1 MTPAA
6 VRPRFSGHETF
17 ACRFAWL
24 PKAVRLIARDPKA
37 LSDDERAI
45 LELGLGKNMVRALRF
60 WLEAF
65 DIASAEAGVWSLLPF
80 GEAIFGE
87 NGLDP
92 YIERVET
99 QWLLHWRLSTAVESP
114 IFAWRHILYRRM
126 RPDFTRS
133 ELLAEMRTEGMHLGY
148 EHSDVTLLQ
157 HADVFIHSYVGSLNP
172 TSPED
177 ALDGPLVDL
186 GLLRRLGRRRGGA
199 DRIEPVFTLARIPI
213 GEIGGAVLDYAIAN
227 YWVARRAGE
236 SVVTF
241 RDLAH
246 GEGSPGATLRIDIDH
261 LRDHLERSPALWSY
275 RPSGDA
281 GNVTAV
287 SDLDQARL
295 LQEIYSGASR

>member
-1 MTPAA
+1 MSAAVA

-17 ACRFAWL
+17 ACRFAWI
-24 PKAVRLIARDPKA
+24 PKAVRLIDRDPLA
-37 LSDDERAI
+37 LADDERAM

-65 DIASAEAGVWSLLPF
+65 GVASAQAGRWSPLSF
-80 GEAIFGE
+80 GEAIFAAD
-87 NGLDP
+87 GLDP

-99 QWLLHWRLSTAVESP
+99 QWLLHWQLSASVHAP
-114 IFAWRHILYRRM
+114 LFAWRHILYRRM

-133 ELLAEMRTEGMHLGY
+133 ELLGEMKAEGERFGW

-157 HADVFIHSYVGSLNP
+157 HADVFLHSYLGSLANA
-172 TSPED
+172 SPED

-199 DRIEPVFTLARIPI
+199 DRIEPVFALARVPI
-213 GEIGGAVLDYAIAN
+213 ADVGGAVVDYAIAR
-227 YWVARRAGE
+227 YWEERRAGE

-246 GEGSPGATLRIDIDH
+246 GEGSPGASFRLEAEDLRE
-261 LRDHLERSPALWSY
+261 HLERSSALWHY

-281 GNVTAV
+281 GSVTAATPPA
-287 SDLDQARL
+287 SDRL
-295 LQEIYSGASR
+295 LCEVYA

>member
-1 MTPAA
+1 MTTAVP

-24 PKAVRLIARDPKA
+24 PRAVRLIARDEKA

-65 DIASAEAGVWSLLPF
+65 DVASSKGGSWALLSF
-80 GEAIFGE
+80 GDAIFGAR
-87 NGLDP
+87 GLDK
-92 YIERVET
+92 YIERAET
-99 QWLLHWRLSTAVESP
+99 QWLLHWQLSTAVENP
-114 IFAWRHILYRRM
+114 LFAWRHILYRRM

-133 ELLAEMRTEGMHLGY
+133 ELLAEMRVEGERLGY
-148 EHSDVTLLQ
+148 EHSEVTLLQ
-157 HADVFIHSYVGSLNP
+157 HADVFIHSYAGSLNP
-172 TSPED
+172 ASPED

-199 DRIEPVFTLARIPI
+199 DRIEPVFSLARIPI
-213 GEIGGAVLDYAIAN
+213 REVGSAVVDYAIAS
-227 YWVARRAGE
+227 YWQSRRRGE
-236 SVVTF
+236 SAVTF

-246 GEGSPGATLRIDIDH
+246 GDGSPGATLRLEAED
-261 LRDHLERSPALWSY
+261 LRDHLERSTGLWSY

-281 GNVTAV
+281 GSVTAV
-287 SDLDQARL
+287 IRPDPEAL
-295 LQEIYSGASR
+295 LAKVYA

>member
-1 MTPAA
+1 MTLAA

-24 PKAVRLIARDPKA
+24 PKAVRLIARNPSA
-37 LSDDERAI
+37 LSDDEQAI

-65 DIASAEAGVWSLLPF
+65 DVASGKAGAWSLLPF
-80 GEAIFGE
+80 GEALLGHD
-87 NGLDP
+87 GLDP

-99 QWLLHWRLSTAVESP
+99 QWLLHWRLSTAVENP
-114 IFAWRHILYRRM
+114 LFAWRHILYRRM

-133 ELLAEMRTEGMHLGY
+133 ELLAEMRTEGERLGC

-157 HADVFIHSYVGSLNP
+157 HADVFIHSYLGSLNP
-172 TSPED
+172 ASPED

-186 GLLRRLGRRRGGA
+186 GLLRRLGRRRGA
-199 DRIEPVFTLARIPI
+199 DRIEPVFTLTRIPI
-213 GEIGGAVLDYAIAN
+213 GEIGGGVVDYAIAS
-227 YWVARRAGE
+227 YWTARRAGE

-246 GEGSPGATLRIDIDH
+246 GEGSPGAALRMDTDD
-261 LRDHLERSPALWSY
+261 LRDHLERSPRLWSY

-281 GNVTAV
+281 GSVTAV
-287 SDLDQARL
+287 VNPDPASL
-295 LQEIYSGASR
+295 LREIYA

>member
-1 MTPAA
+1 MSAAVA

-17 ACRFAWL
+17 ACRFAWI
-24 PKAVRLIARDPKA
+24 PKAVRLIDRDPLA
-37 LSDDERAI
+37 LADDERAM

-65 DIASAEAGVWSLLPF
+65 GVASAQAGHWSPLPF
-80 GEAIFGE
+80 GEALFAAS
-87 NGLDP
+87 GLDP

-99 QWLLHWRLSTAVESP
+99 QWLLHWQLSASVHAP
-114 IFAWRHILYRRM
+114 LFAWRHILYRRM

-133 ELLAEMRTEGMHLGY
+133 ELLGEMKAEGERFGW
-148 EHSDVTLLQ
+148 EHSEVTLLQ
-157 HADVFIHSYVGSLNP
+157 HADVFLHSYLGSLANA
-172 TSPED
+172 SPED

-199 DRIEPVFTLARIPI
+199 DRIEPVFALTRVPI
-213 GEIGGAVLDYAIAN
+213 ADVGGAVIDYAIAR
-227 YWVARRAGE
+227 YWEERRAGE

-246 GEGSPGATLRIDIDH
+246 GEGSPGATFRLEADDLRE
-261 LRDHLERSPALWSY
+261 HLERSSTLWHY

-281 GNVTAV
+281 GSVTAAV
-287 SDLDQARL
+287 PPASGRL
-295 LQEIYSGASR
+295 LGEIYA

>member
-1 MTPAA
+1 MTLVA

-24 PKAVRLIARDPKA
+24 PKAVRLIARDPRA

-45 LELGLGKNMVRALRF
+45 FELGLGKNMVRALRF

-65 DIASAEAGVWSLLPF
+65 DVAEADAGIWSLLPF
-80 GEAIFGE
+80 GETLFGVQ
-87 NGLDP
+87 GLDP

-99 QWLLHWRLSTAVESP
+99 QWLLHWRLSTAIEHP
-114 IFAWRHILYRRM
+114 LFAWRHILYRRM

-133 ELLAEMRTEGMHLGY
+133 ELLAEMRAEGERLGY

-157 HADVFIHSYVGSLNP
+157 HADIFIHSYLGSLNP
-172 TSPED
+172 ASPED

-199 DRIEPVFTLARIPI
+199 DRIEPVYALPRIPI
-213 GEIGGAVLDYAIAN
+213 GEIGTGVVDYAIAS
-227 YWVARRAGE
+227 YWRARRAGE
-236 SVVTF
+236 SMVTF

-246 GEGSPGATLRIDIDH
+246 GEGSPGATLRIETDD
-261 LRDHLERSPALWSY
+261 LRDHLERSAGLWSY

-281 GNVTAV
+281 GSVTALGYP
-287 SDLDQARL
+287 DEARL
-295 LQEIYSGASR
+295 LRQIYA